1 MAILSSNA
9 GSSIILL
16 DRLVTGKRFFAEMT
30 SGRTRF
36 LQDLSFIIAARAV
49 EEELAHLQGVIAS
62 LSAGSEG
69 AAARDSAAREKR
81 KQWSAAARDGLDVT
95 LESDKKL
102 TSKKK

>member
-36 LQDLSFIIAARAV
+36 LQDLSFIIAAREV

-81 KQWSAAARDGLDVT
+81 KQWSAAAREGMEMGLAYAI
-95 LESDKKL
+95 KL
-102 TSKKK
+102 KCK